1 VLKLPLYKANL
12 LRNVQMFTN
21 NLLKRPK
28 LDAKRKKAIAYFNN
42 KFPNA
47 PVVENSG
54 FWTFNRVKIFISAA
68 VALLAAWVVQF
79 KFPESG
85 KAFLCLLGYTY
96 VLAPFICFKLN
107 KYPASAEIE
116 KMKFI
121 KVVSRVYRQSE
132 LPSGIGVA
140 SIFLTVLI
148 CLISKLIFDNMR
160 PSDLRDFFG
169 ISIFLSP
176 FLMYN
181 LLCFIGNHPLAIFT
195 FIGYLPA
202 RNGIGYNIYHSSQ
215 NSESTFN
222 HNNFAIPGSIS
233 SYNNSCAPNSIQGQ
247 TGWDLHYSGNDY
259 GINSH
264 DSSNTYHNS

>member
-1 VLKLPLYKANL
+1 MLKLPLYKANL

-107 KYPASAEIE
+107 KYPASTEVG

-132 LPSGIGVA
+132 LPSGIGIA

-176 FLMYN
+176 FLMCH

-195 FIGYLPA
+195 SIGYLPA
-202 RNGIGYNIYHSSQ
+202 RSGIGYNTYHSPQ
-215 NSESTFN
+215 NSDST
-222 HNNFAIPGSIS
+222 SD
-233 SYNNSCAPNSIQGQ
+233 YDDSCAPNGIPGQ
-247 TGWDLHYSGNDY
+247 FGWNNFWYGNSSSSSED
-259 GINSH
+259 G
-264 DSSNTYHNS
+264 SNTYHNS

>member
-1 VLKLPLYKANL
+1 MLKLPLYKANL

-21 NLLKRPK
+21 NLLKKPK

-47 PVVENSG
+47 PVVENSE

-116 KMKFI
+116 KIKFI

-132 LPSGIGVA
+132 LPSGIGIA
-140 SIFLTVLI
+140 SIFLTVLAVMLFKLFDAPGVVI
-148 CLISKLIFDNMR
+148 YPLLIT
-160 PSDLRDFFG
+160 
-169 ISIFLSP
+169 P
-176 FLMYN
+176 FLMYH
-181 LLCFIGNHPLAIFT
+181 LLCFIGDHPLAIFT
-195 FIGYLPA
+195 SIGYLPA
-202 RNGIGYNIYHSSQ
+202 RSGVGYNTHHSPQ
-215 NSESTFN
+215 NSNSTFD
-222 HNNFAIPGSIS
+222 
-233 SYNNSCAPNSIQGQ
+233 YDDSCAPNGIPGQ
-247 TGWDLHYSGNDY
+247 FGWNNFWYGNSSSSSED
-259 GINSH
+259 G
-264 DSSNTYHNS
+264 SNTYHNS